1 MRFSYATFSE
11 KGPRAENEDAIGVWH
26 LNDDWMAVAIA
37 DGLGGHLGGR
47 RASEIAIEQ
56 FGSMLQEPMIPDLR
70 QIAHEIHTILRR
82 EQDQKLELRA
92 MATTFSAALLI
103 GNRMRLVHVGDT
115 RIAIQRTG
123 GIKRLT
129 HDHTEAYRLLTA
141 GKLTRQEYEN
151 YPRKHILAS
160 ALGIHGNPQID
171 TVEIA
176 LEVGDRIFFSSDG
189 VHNKI
194 PLRELKAVSDRIQTP
209 DALCAEV
216 KDIVE
221 GRKPEDNYSFIA
233 VFVGGY

>member
-56 FGSMLQEPMIPDLR
+56 FGSMLQEPTIPDLA
-70 QIAHEIHTILRR
+70 QIAHEIHTIIRG
-82 EQDQKLELRA
+82 EQDQKLELRG

-103 GNRMRLVHVGDT
+103 SNRMRLVHVGDT
-115 RIAIQRTG
+115 RISIQRTA

-129 HDHTEAYRLLTA
+129 HDHTEAYRLLTT
-141 GKLTRQEYEN
+141 GKLTRYEYDN
-151 YPRKHILAS
+151 YPRKHILVS
-160 ALGIHGNPQID
+160 ALGVHGNPQID
-171 TVEIA
+171 TDQIT

-194 PLRELKAVSDRIQTP
+194 PLRELKAISDQVTGP
-209 DALCAEV
+209 QKLCAEV
-216 KDIVE
+216 QRLVE
-221 GRKPEDNYSFIA
+221 GRKPEDNYSFAA
-233 VFVGGY
+233 VFVDRN